1 MASTNST
8 EPITETITE
17 SNTDEIVESL
27 YNSDDELIGYACK
40 QVLQRNTVEP
50 MDVMFY
56 FDLLTP
62 KATDE
67 IVPQQEALGVTQEL
81 LLKEM
86 AKEFQIDPFSSRGV
100 RCFDLP
106 VDGSTWIVEMII
118 EQRDFVD
125 IEIFGGCR
133 EINWDPEAHDCK
145 FYEAHMRGS
154 YIGKF
159 KTDNDGIPFS
169 DAVAKIEELI
179 SGPLAG
185 EIHAKI
191 GGILGLSN
199 YQTAFLGVPVPSTNP
214 NFQGGADQ
222 GRDVLNDPVNIK
234 TGVESSYSAQSNRK
248 TITVVGGLLVA
259 CFTIAF
265 ALLGYILYN
274 RRRSYREEKEI
285 SEADLDDH
293 VEDGGRVYEVDTGD
307 SHDMDDDE
315 SQSLDH
321 HQAEDHYDE
330 PMHDPEDEYPN
341 LPMSAEAIQMDLG
354 NTLKGQM
361 MGGYRAGGATTNSRL
376 FSPELERGEDPDLD
390 ESDSWAQTD
399 GTIGSLEL
407 QLEPITAEV

>member
-17 SNTDEIVESL
+17 SNIGEIVETL
-27 YNSDDELIGYACK
+27 YNNDDELIGYACK

-56 FDLLTP
+56 FDMLTP
-62 KATDE
+62 KATSDASATT
-67 IVPQQEALGVTQEL
+67 PQQEAIGVTQEL
-81 LLKEM
+81 LLREM
-86 AKEFQIDPFSSRGV
+86 SREFQIDPFQSRGV

-106 VDGSTWIVEMII
+106 VDGSTWIVEMTI
-118 EQRDFVD
+118 EKRDFVD
-125 IEIFGGCR
+125 IELFGGCR
-133 EINWDPEAHDCK
+133 EIDWDPETHDCK
-145 FYEAHMRGS
+145 FYEAHMKGS
-154 YIGKF
+154 YIGKY

-169 DAVAKIEELI
+169 DAVTKIEELI

-185 EIHAKI
+185 EIHSQLG
-191 GGILGLSN
+191 GGILGPSN
-199 YQTAFLGVPVPSTNP
+199 YQTAFLGVPIPSTNP

-222 GRDVLNDPVNIK
+222 GRENLNEPTNIK

-259 CFTIAF
+259 CFAIAF
-265 ALLGYILYN
+265 ALLGYVLYN
-274 RRRSYREEKEI
+274 RRRSYREDKEL
-285 SEADLDDH
+285 SEADLEEEGDMHYDI
-293 VEDGGRVYEVDTGD
+293 DTGGSRD
-307 SHDMDDDE
+307 IDDDE
-315 SQSLDH
+315 SHSHD
-321 HQAEDHYDE
+321 QAENHYDE
-330 PMHDPEDEYPN
+330 PAHDPDDEYPN

-361 MGGYRAGGATTNSRL
+361 MGYRANTNSRL
-376 FSPELERGEDPDLD
+376 FSPERERGEDPDLD